1 MRSIYLA
8 NQQNSDSPVAL
19 ESARSA
25 SPVNFVLEGGDR
37 VQSVRVIKN
46 TIASTYP
53 ALLAKAEQQ
62 SRELVD
68 LLLEGDPEID
78 FRYAGKISRSTKQIY
93 LDPDGRISF
102 NLRFQE
108 QLFDTEGQELAC
120 RPHEV
125 ATANN
130 GKDQPLCWTGRYM
143 PLAQVARKL
152 TFSRIYQLCHTNGL
166 TFDFLFAMAADLEQR
181 KSVMLMGAGPSKK
194 EPLRMTR
201 GSLPYRAF
209 LMGRTQGETYR
220 LTLHLSN
227 LELKDVP

>member
-1 MRSIYLA
+1 MRSIYVA
-8 NQQNSDSPVAL
+8 NQKDSEAPVAL
-19 ESARSA
+19 ENARGA
-25 SPVNFVLEGGDR
+25 SEVNFVLEGGER

-46 TIASTYP
+46 TIESHFP
-53 ALLAKAEQQ
+53 RLLAKAESQ

-68 LLLEGDPEID
+68 LLIEGDPEID

-108 QLFDTEGQELAC
+108 HVIGTDGEEKER
-120 RPHEV
+120 RPLER
-125 ATANN
+125 AQANN
-130 GKDQPLCWTGRYM
+130 GKDQPLHWTGRYM
-143 PLAQVARKL
+143 PLLQAARK
-152 TFSRIYQLCHTNGL
+152 FAFGKVYQLCHTNGV
-166 TFDFLFAMAADLEQR
+166 TFDFLYAMAADLEQR
-181 KSVMLMGAGPSKK
+181 KSVMLMGAGPTKK

-209 LMGRTQGETYR
+209 LMGRTQGDTYR

-227 LELKDVP
+227 LELKDVT

>member
-8 NQQNSDSPVAL
+8 NQKDSDSPVAL
-19 ESARSA
+19 ENARSA
-25 SPVNFVLEGGDR
+25 SAVNFVLEGGDR

-46 TIASTYP
+46 TVESHYP
-53 ALLAKAEQQ
+53 TLLAKADQQ

-68 LLLEGDPEID
+68 LLIEGDPEID

-93 LDPDGRISF
+93 LDQDGRISF

-108 QLFDTEGQELAC
+108 QVFDNEGQEKER
-120 RPHEV
+120 RPYER
-125 ATANN
+125 ASANN
-130 GKDQPLCWTGRYM
+130 GKGQPLCWTGRYM
-143 PLAQVARKL
+143 PLAQIARK
-152 TFSRIYQLCHTNGL
+152 FAFGKVYQLCHTNGL
-166 TFDFLFAMAADLEQR
+166 TFDFLYAMAADLEQR
-181 KSVMLMGAGPSKK
+181 RSAMLMGAGPSKK

-209 LMGRTQGETYR
+209 LIGRTEGETYR